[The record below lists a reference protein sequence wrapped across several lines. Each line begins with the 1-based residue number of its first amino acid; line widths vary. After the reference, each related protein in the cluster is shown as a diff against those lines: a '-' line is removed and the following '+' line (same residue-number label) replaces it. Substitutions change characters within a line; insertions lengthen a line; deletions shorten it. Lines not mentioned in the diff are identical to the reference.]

1 MEDTIRAVD
10 YFYVQVEDK
19 PDEGRRMLE
28 HLSEKGVNLI
38 SFTAFPGGGGKTQLD
53 FVPESADSLRAAAAD
68 ANITVVG
75 PKKAIFIQGD
85 DRVGALHQYL
95 LTLANAGVNVH
106 AANGAS
112 SGMGG
117 FSFIIWVAPGDFEDA
132 KKALNI

>member
-38 SFTAFPGGGGKTQLD
+38 SFTAFPVGGGKTQLD

>member
-19 PDEGRRMLE
+19 PGEGRRMLE
-28 HLSEKGVNLI
+28 HLSERGVNLI
-38 SFTAFPGGGGKTQLD
+38 SFTAFPVGGGKTQLD
-53 FVPESADSLRAAAAD
+53 FVPESPDNLRAAAAD
-68 ANITVVG
+68 AKISVVG

-117 FSFIIWVAPGDFEDA
+117 FSFIIWVAPEAFEEA
-132 KKALNI
+132 KKALDI